1 MQRVMLVL
9 PMDLG
14 MSCTENS
21 FTGVS
26 SIMEENHYYPFGL
39 KHKACNAQEYINN
52 T

>member
-14 MSCTENS
+14 MSYTENS

-26 SIMEENHYYPFGL
+26 SIMEEVWF
-39 KHKACNAQEYINN
+39 K